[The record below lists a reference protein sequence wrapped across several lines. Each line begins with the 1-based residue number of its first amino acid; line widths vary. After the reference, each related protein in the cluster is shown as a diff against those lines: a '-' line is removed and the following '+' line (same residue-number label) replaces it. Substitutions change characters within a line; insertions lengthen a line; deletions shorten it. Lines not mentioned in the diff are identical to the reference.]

1 MSDEVVVEGR
11 VNTSQDGIV
20 VNRGG
25 MPVHRRRS
33 WELPQ
38 SLGTY
43 RELNR
48 RTHVMVTSVVRL
60 IPVMKMR
67 LSRTISV

>member
-25 MPVHRRRS
+25 VCPCIVAGHGNCPKVL
-33 WELPQ
+33 ELI
-38 SLGTY
+38 
-43 RELNR
+43 EN
-48 RTHVMVTSVVRL
+48 
-60 IPVMKMR
+60 
-67 LSRTISV
+67 